1 MQQKGKEKKMSKVA
15 ITRLWVNQILSGRK
29 NYGQVPEGLRKE
41 VKGELERAGRQELA
55 VEEN

>member
-1 MQQKGKEKKMSKVA
+1 MQQKGKGKKMSKAA

-41 VKGELERAGRQELA
+41 VKEELERAGRQELA

>member
-1 MQQKGKEKKMSKVA
+1 MSKAA

-29 NYGQVPEGLRKE
+29 SYGQVPEGLRKE
-41 VKGELERAGRQELA
+41 VKEELERAGRQELV

>member
-1 MQQKGKEKKMSKVA
+1 MSKAA

-41 VKGELERAGRQELA
+41 VKEELERAGRQELA

>member
-1 MQQKGKEKKMSKVA
+1 MSKVA

-29 NYGQVPEGLRKE
+29 RYGQVPEGLRKE
-41 VKGELERAGRQELA
+41 VKEELGRAGRQELA

>member
-1 MQQKGKEKKMSKVA
+1 MQQKGKGKKMSKVA

-29 NYGQVPEGLRKE
+29 SYRQVPEGLRKE
-41 VKGELERAGRQELA
+41 VKEELERAGRQELV